1 MSARLSTKV
10 CSYVLSTFCGVHQ
23 FLEGTLLKYW
33 GYLTREQHL
42 EMFEKDFPPITC
54 PEADKFFSVSTTDIT
69 RRIIEEKIPVGMLS
83 ASKASLNAICDEYM
97 IVSTVGM
104 TWLLPVVCKYVLQ
117 RKAAHKAF
125 ADKIPLYI
133 ELGEVGYSFDLDF
146 LNEQQKELLYNLLE
160 YLAEM
165 YSLDVVNAQIKLANK
180 T

>member
-1 MSARLSTKV
+1 M
-10 CSYVLSTFCGVHQ
+10 

-125 ADKIPLYI
+125 ADKILLYI

>member
-1 MSARLSTKV
+1 M
-10 CSYVLSTFCGVHQ
+10 

-42 EMFEKDFPPITC
+42 EMFEKEFPPITC

-146 LNEQQKELLYNLLE
+146 
-160 YLAEM
+160 
-165 YSLDVVNAQIKLANK
+165 
-180 T
+180 

>member
-1 MSARLSTKV
+1 M
-10 CSYVLSTFCGVHQ
+10 

-42 EMFEKDFPPITC
+42 EMFEKEFPPITC

-117 RKAAHKAF
+117 RKAA
-125 ADKIPLYI
+125 
-133 ELGEVGYSFDLDF
+133 
-146 LNEQQKELLYNLLE
+146 
-160 YLAEM
+160 
-165 YSLDVVNAQIKLANK
+165 
-180 T
+180 